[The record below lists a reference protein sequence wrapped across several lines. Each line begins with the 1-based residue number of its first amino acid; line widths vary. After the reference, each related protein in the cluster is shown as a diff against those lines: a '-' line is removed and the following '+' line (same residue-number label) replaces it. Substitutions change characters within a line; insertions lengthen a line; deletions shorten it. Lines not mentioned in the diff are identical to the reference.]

1 MQDDSYWERRVTSAL
16 GRTVEGT
23 VVEAELKRAVGFV
36 GKAGHRVWRR
46 ECGTGLIADGYI
58 DVFLAR

>member
-46 ECGTGLIADGYI
+46 VRDRLIADGYI